1 MLCKSWKYTKKRSLE
16 SFYQGNKI
24 TIQNLNTYKKN
35 TCIFQGM
42 FGKTPILEISEDSQ
56 KNIFGKVLFKEFKLF
71 KLSLIT
77 IPKTDSIK
85 WFL

>member
-1 MLCKSWKYTKKRSLE
+1 
-16 SFYQGNKI
+16 
-24 TIQNLNTYKKN
+24 
-35 TCIFQGM
+35 M

-56 KNIFGKVLFKEFKLF
+56 KNIFGKVLSKEFKLF